1 MWNDAKL
8 SGVCVCL
15 RHINRITAIA
25 RWSLQMTE
33 TLFAAYAPLILWT
46 GLGLLAFRFV
56 PQQLPRLLGRSLY
69 WVGVPLEVMAL
80 ARQTDFSQNIGLA
93 PVINLIALGMGLG
106 LAGLS
111 LLGLRWLHNYAKTTL
126 ETSLSDRLL
135 AYTAPLVTDRHR
147 RGSFL
152 IAAILGNTGFVG
164 LAIAPSFIHETDL
177 GWAIFYSVT
186 NNVIGTYG
194 VGVFIASYFGRTE
207 QSNHWWIQLRDVL
220 TVPSLWAFLVG
231 VLAQPVQLPPI
242 VESGLQAS
250 VWFVIPCAFLLMGM
264 RLSQLHGMKSLR
276 LALIPV
282 LIKSILLPLLV
293 GICSTGLG
301 IVGDPRLAMV
311 LMAAMPSAF
320 AGLILAEEYDLDREL
335 ATSSIALTTIALL
348 VTIPIWL
355 ILFD

>member
-1 MWNDAKL
+1 
-8 SGVCVCL
+8 
-15 RHINRITAIA
+15 
-25 RWSLQMTE
+25 MTE
-33 TLFAAYAPLILWT
+33 TLLNAYTPLIIWT
-46 GLGLLAFRFV
+46 GLGLLLFRFV

-93 PVINLIALGMGLG
+93 PVINLAALGMGLG

-111 LLGLRWLHNYAKTTL
+111 LLGLNWLHAYAKTAL
-126 ETSLSDRLL
+126 EPGLSDRLL

-147 RGSFL
+147 KGSFL
-152 IAAILGNTGFVG
+152 IAATLGNTGFVG
-164 LAIAPSFIHETDL
+164 LAIAPAFISEANL
-177 GWAIFYSVT
+177 GWAVFYSVT
-186 NNVIGTYG
+186 NNVVGTYG
-194 VGVFIASYFGRTE
+194 FGVLIASYFGRTE

-220 TVPSLWAFLVG
+220 TVPSLWAFLIA
-231 VLAQPVQLPPI
+231 VLSQPVQLPLI

-264 RLSQLHGMKSLR
+264 RLSQLQGLKSFR
-276 LALIPV
+276 LALLPV
-282 LIKSILLPLLV
+282 LIKSIVLPSLV
-293 GICSTGLG
+293 GVGSTLLG
-301 IVGDPRLAMV
+301 IVGDPRLAVV

-348 VTIPIWL
+348 VTVPLWL
-355 ILFD
+355 TLFH